1 MIGFLGSLPKG
12 DRPASRPAVAGRKP
26 ASSVAVPPVP
36 PTGEN
41 ETPIRWHGLGR
52 ATLAVLLTMA
62 GRLEAAPVTLA
73 GITFSDELGGVV
85 LHGGWG
91 RGTLADPFVLVEDI
105 TDDGPA
111 VLVVRGLRT
120 RLDSPAGVAGQLG
133 FMVEKIVTNRTSRP
147 WHAFELELRERL
159 DQASTYEDGLSFNQA
174 AHAARAFTADRF
186 TTVETTDE
194 PLDAVVFA
202 DGLVPPGG
210 TVEVSAM
217 VTDYTPLDT
226 FYLLQRRESPIA
238 ARATGRADG

>member
-133 FMVEKIVTNRTSRP
+133 FVVEKIVTNRTSRP

-159 DQASTYEDGLSFNQA
+159 EQPSTYEDGLSFGQA
-174 AHAARAFTADRF
+174 ALARRGFSADRYAA
-186 TTVETTDE
+186 VDATDE
-194 PLDAVVFA
+194 PLDAIVFS
-202 DGLVPPGG
+202 DGMVSPGE
-210 TVEVSAM
+210 TVIVSAM
-217 VTDYTPLDT
+217 VTDYTPRDE
-226 FYLLQRRESPIA
+226 FFLLQRRESPIA
-238 ARATGRADG
+238 WLGGRSPDG